1 MLNDQLRHYL
11 PSVSCCCVCIV
22 SSVNLKH
29 AGPSHNLLGFASV
42 YERSYH
48 VNVSVKYVVLRVLVS
63 TVNAFFS
70 EHYCD
75 IRTCNAGDVGM
86 VVDWTANFIFDE
98 VDSLSLC
105 SNLLTSNRNT
115 TDTLRSTFH
124 KSVDVGLTHVSD
136 NH

>member
-1 MLNDQLRHYL
+1 MPDQAITFLD
-11 PSVSCCCVCIV
+11 SQ
-22 SSVNLKH
+22 
-29 AGPSHNLLGFASV
+29 ASTKDLT
-42 YERSYH
+42 H

-86 VVDWTANFIFDE
+86 VVDWTTNFIFDE

-105 SNLLTSNRNT
+105 SDLLTSNRNT
-115 TDTLRSTFH
+115 TDTLRSTFP
-124 KSVDVGLTHVSD
+124 
-136 NH
+136 